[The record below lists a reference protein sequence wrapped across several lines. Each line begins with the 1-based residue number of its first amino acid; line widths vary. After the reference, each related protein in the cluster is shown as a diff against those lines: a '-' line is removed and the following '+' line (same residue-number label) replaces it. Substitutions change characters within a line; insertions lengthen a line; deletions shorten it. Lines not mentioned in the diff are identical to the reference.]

1 MFTTLAPQTQ
11 RGDGRNPGREGGFT
25 LVELLVGIGIFAI
38 LMAMVSAFMAVGLR
52 SLRTA
57 STANS
62 LQAQQQVAV
71 IEMSKQIKFID
82 NPSERGSVLPAILKA
97 TANEM
102 VFFTFSGS
110 GDVDRLPYKVM
121 LCETANGVEV
131 LSVAPQLASGSPVEN
146 QDPNLETPASCTED
160 TFDPSAALPGATRRL
175 LIAADQN
182 NDPELTFA
190 YFDANDQEIF
200 PYSTG
205 AEDSRTEFGQEM
217 RSINKVTVRLADPSV
232 GAPTEQTVVLAN
244 ER

>member
-1 MFTTLAPQTQ
+1 MFTSVNVSAHRQHAHGGTK
-11 RGDGRNPGREGGFT
+11 DGGFT

-82 NPSERGSVLPAILKA
+82 NPSERGSVLPAILRA

-110 GDVDRLPYKVM
+110 GDIDRLPYKVM
-121 LCETANGVEV
+121 MCETVNGVEV
-131 LSVAPQLASGSPVEN
+131 LSVAPQLANGSPVEN
-146 QDPNLETPASCTED
+146 QDPNLEIPASCAED

-190 YFDANDQEIF
+190 YFDANDEEIF
-200 PYSTG
+200 PYSVS

-217 RSINKVTVRLADPSV
+217 RSINKVTVRLADPSF